1 MTPYGRRAIL
11 PLLIGAL
18 TLTGE
23 ARQAP
28 PPPPTQAQQRP
39 VFRGGT
45 HFVRVDAY
53 PVQDGKIAQGLR
65 PDDFEVFEDG
75 KPQTIESFDFV
86 KFDTF
91 VPESERREPNTQRE
105 GFDRAADPRFRVFV
119 IVVDT
124 EFAGRTDVYWIQK
137 PLVHFLDR
145 ILGSRDLY
153 GFLTTR
159 NSAKDLVL
167 GQKAIAIE
175 SQVMDLFRSMNIDVD
190 DEATMIDRCNLGLLG
205 SYFLD
210 KTYTSLEGYVQ
221 QLGSIRQERKNI
233 VFVTN
238 GLARPRPDV
247 RQQAKGSGNPEPPRI
262 GITNGRLGEGEHAN
276 PYVSSDRYCASE
288 YQRLAT
294 MDFDGRYRM
303 LIDEAKR
310 ANVSFYTIT
319 PAGLQAPATLAGQI
333 AVTRA
338 NDDLIS
344 LARETDGIAIVNTND
359 LDGGMRKI
367 ADDLAAYYVLGYY
380 TTNTNFDGG
389 IRSIKVRLKA
399 NGKAIRARQQ
409 YRAPTQAEI
418 AALAAN
424 GAPAAGPTGAAAAAP
439 AREGPSPREAALI
452 VLDRASRPFAGYVA
466 AAGKTLTVVAELSAA
481 AIQSGKWND
490 GADVAVT
497 PVAANGDPMATARAR
512 IDPGSFAAAV
522 PVAVGGAWPARVT
535 IRLRGSDG
543 TSVEDWIKVAPPSTT
558 VIGEPIAYRSAS
570 RIATRPVAVF
580 EFARNERIRVE
591 WPVLQALDR
600 REVRLLDRTG
610 RPLPVE
616 LPLSEDPR
624 RGSIV
629 VDMGVSGLMHGDYL
643 IELTAAA
650 GGAAEKSLI
659 ALRVK

>member
-1 MTPYGRRAIL
+1 MRHRYAVSAIL
-11 PLLIGAL
+11 VASLALGGAAQQQ
-18 TLTGE
+18 E
-23 ARQAP
+23 
-28 PPPPTQAQQRP
+28 PPTQAQQRP

-53 PVQDGKIAQGLR
+53 PLQNGKIVEGLQ
-65 PDDFEVFEDG
+65 PGDFEVFEDG

-91 VPESERREPNTQRE
+91 TPESERREPNTQRE
-105 GFDRAADPRFRVFV
+105 GFDKAADPRYRVFV

-145 ILGSRDLY
+145 ILGTRDLY

-210 KTYTSLEGYVQ
+210 KTYTSLESDVQ

-238 GLARPRPDV
+238 GLGRPRPDV
-247 RQQAKGSGNPEPPRI
+247 RRQALNGSGNPEPPRI
-262 GITNGRLGEGEHAN
+262 GITNGRLGEGDHAN
-276 PYVSSDRYCASE
+276 PYISNDRYCASE

-294 MDFDGRYRM
+294 MDFDERYRA

-319 PAGLQAPATLAGQI
+319 PAGLRAPETLAEHK
-333 AVTRA
+333 AVTQA

-344 LARETDGIAIVNTND
+344 LAHETDGIAIVNTND
-359 LDGGMRKI
+359 LDGGMKKI

-389 IRSIKVRLKA
+389 IRSIKVRMKA
-399 NGKAIRARQQ
+399 DRRQIRARRQ
-409 YRAPTQAEI
+409 YRAPTRDEI
-418 AALAAN
+418 AALGRPLAPSAATASVEAPP
-424 GAPAAGPTGAAAAAP
+424 APALIGVPIGYRVAARAAP
-439 AREGPSPREAALI
+439 QKVSALDF
-452 VLDRASRPFAGYVA
+452 DR
-466 AAGKTLTVVAELSAA
+466 T
-481 AIQSGKWND
+481 D
-490 GADVAVT
+490 
-497 PVAANGDPMATARAR
+497 
-512 IDPGSFAAAV
+512 
-522 PVAVGGAWPARVT
+522 
-535 IRLRGSDG
+535 RL
-543 TSVEDWIKVAPPSTT
+543 
-558 VIGEPIAYRSAS
+558 
-570 RIATRPVAVF
+570 
-580 EFARNERIRVE
+580 RVE
-591 WPVLQALDR
+591 WPVLAKLDR
-600 REVRLLDRTG
+600 RTARVLDRTG
-610 RPLPVE
+610 KPLPIDVALSE
-616 LPLSEDPR
+616 EPATGTIVLDLPLAPFA
-624 RGSIV
+624 RGE
-629 VDMGVSGLMHGDYL
+629 YA
-643 IELTAAA
+643 IELTAGSATMSETRTLA
-650 GGAAEKSLI
+650 FRIK
-659 ALRVK
+659 

>member
-1 MTPYGRRAIL
+1 MRHRYAVSAIL
-11 PLLIGAL
+11 VASL
-18 TLTGE
+18 TLGGAAQQQE
-23 ARQAP
+23 
-28 PPPPTQAQQRP
+28 PPTQAQQRP

-53 PVQDGKIAQGLR
+53 PLQNGKIVEGLQ
-65 PDDFEVFEDG
+65 PGDFEVFEDG
-75 KPQTIESFDFV
+75 KLQTIESFDFV

-91 VPESERREPNTQRE
+91 VPESERREPSTQRE

-145 ILGSRDLY
+145 ILGTRDLY

-159 NSAKDLVL
+159 NSAKDMVL

-205 SYFLD
+205 FYFLD

-233 VFVTN
+233 VLVTN

-247 RQQAKGSGNPEPPRI
+247 RQQALHGSGNPEPPRI
-262 GITNGRLGEGEHAN
+262 GITNGRLGEGDHAN
-276 PYVSSDRYCASE
+276 PYVSNDRYCASE

-294 MDFDGRYRM
+294 IDFDERYRA

-319 PAGLQAPATLAGQI
+319 PAGLRAPETLAEHK
-333 AVTRA
+333 AVTQA

-359 LDGGMRKI
+359 LDGGMKKI

-389 IRSIKVRLKA
+389 IRSIKVRMKTDRRQ
-399 NGKAIRARQQ
+399 IRARRQ
-409 YRAPTQAEI
+409 YRAPTRDEI
-418 AALAAN
+418 AALSAPPPAAKPSAAPPPAPALI
-424 GAPAAGPTGAAAAAP
+424 GAPIGYRVAARAAP
-439 AREGPSPREAALI
+439 QRVSALDF
-452 VLDRASRPFAGYVA
+452 DR
-466 AAGKTLTVVAELSAA
+466 T
-481 AIQSGKWND
+481 D
-490 GADVAVT
+490 
-497 PVAANGDPMATARAR
+497 
-512 IDPGSFAAAV
+512 
-522 PVAVGGAWPARVT
+522 
-535 IRLRGSDG
+535 RL
-543 TSVEDWIKVAPPSTT
+543 
-558 VIGEPIAYRSAS
+558 
-570 RIATRPVAVF
+570 
-580 EFARNERIRVE
+580 RVE
-591 WPVLQALDR
+591 WPVLAKLDR
-600 REVRLLDRTG
+600 RTARVLDRTG
-610 RPLPVE
+610 KPLPIDVALSE
-616 LPLSEDPR
+616 EPATGTIVLDLPLAPFA
-624 RGSIV
+624 RGE
-629 VDMGVSGLMHGDYL
+629 YA
-643 IELTAAA
+643 IELTAGSATMSETRTLA
-650 GGAAEKSLI
+650 FRIK
-659 ALRVK
+659 

>member
-1 MTPYGRRAIL
+1 MRHRYAVSAIL
-11 PLLIGAL
+11 VASLALGGAAQQQ
-18 TLTGE
+18 E
-23 ARQAP
+23 
-28 PPPPTQAQQRP
+28 PPTQAQQRP

-53 PVQDGKIAQGLR
+53 PLQNGKIVEGLQ

-91 VPESERREPNTQRE
+91 VPESERRDPSTQRE

-124 EFAGRTDVYWIQK
+124 QFAGRTDVYRIQK

-145 ILGSRDLY
+145 ILGPRDLY

-190 DEATMIDRCNLGLLG
+190 DEATMLDRCNLGLLG
-205 SYFLD
+205 LYFLD

-247 RQQAKGSGNPEPPRI
+247 RQQALKGSGNPGPPRI
-262 GITNGRLGEGEHAN
+262 GITNGRLGEGDHAN
-276 PYVSSDRYCASE
+276 PYVSNDRYCASE

-294 MDFDGRYRM
+294 MDFDGRYRL

-310 ANVSFYTIT
+310 ANVSFYAIT
-319 PAGLQAPATLAGQI
+319 PAGLQAPATLTGQI

-344 LARETDGIAIVNTND
+344 LAHETDGIAIVNTND
-359 LDGGMRKI
+359 LDGGMKKI

-380 TTNTNFDGG
+380 TTNTDFDGG
-389 IRSIKVRLKA
+389 IRSIKVRMKA
-399 NGKAIRARQQ
+399 DRRQIRARRQ
-409 YRAPTQAEI
+409 YRAPTRAEI
-418 AALAAN
+418 AALSAPPPAPKRSAAPLP
-424 GAPAAGPTGAAAAAP
+424 APA
-439 AREGPSPREAALI
+439 L
-452 VLDRASRPFAGYVA
+452 
-466 AAGKTLTVVAELSAA
+466 
-481 AIQSGKWND
+481 
-490 GADVAVT
+490 
-497 PVAANGDPMATARAR
+497 
-512 IDPGSFAAAV
+512 
-522 PVAVGGAWPARVT
+522 
-535 IRLRGSDG
+535 
-543 TSVEDWIKVAPPSTT
+543 
-558 VIGEPIAYRSAS
+558 IGEPIGYRVAARSAPQKVS
-570 RIATRPVAVF
+570 ALDFDRTDRL
-580 EFARNERIRVE
+580 RVE
-591 WPVLQALDR
+591 WSVLAKLDR
-600 REVRLLDRTG
+600 RTARVLDRTG
-610 RPLPVE
+610 KPLPIDVALSE
-616 LPLSEDPR
+616 EPATGTIVLDLPLAPFA
-624 RGSIV
+624 RGE
-629 VDMGVSGLMHGDYL
+629 YA
-643 IELTAAA
+643 IELTAGSATMSETRTL
-650 GGAAEKSLI
+650 GFRIK
-659 ALRVK
+659 